1 MADEREPPAGEETE
15 EQKPA
20 EENSEEE
27 DTLES
32 PDDEHDDPGFTGRT
46 TETSYRP

>member
-1 MADEREPPAGEETE
+1 MADEREPPADEETVAP
-15 EQKPA
+15 KPA

-32 PDDEHDDPGFTGRT
+32 PDDVHDDPGFTGRT